1 MPRSSGSPVTRPG
14 STATDRKG
22 RRIARLF
29 RQHRLPDVLDARS
42 FDIDAVV
49 AADDIVISES
59 EFEEDGYA
67 ACLIRTSGCSG
78 IMIAGHQDRG
88 RRRFSLAHELG
99 HFHIPTH
106 VDVGTRLLCADAAL
120 RTRSMDAARLE
131 WEANDFATE
140 LLMPFRL
147 FSRDVERR
155 DASFQSVA
163 LLAAPDMYDVSLTA
177 AAWRLV
183 ETSREM
189 CALVV
194 SIDGHVAWSVRSPSW
209 RLPLPDV
216 RRPTPVDTLAA
227 AVLRGERPI
236 STPESVDPRAWLSSA
251 DGRWVAPTELQLL
264 ESTHVV
270 PRLNQIVSLLWTPE
284 A

>member
-1 MPRSSGSPVTRPG
+1 MPRFSSP
-14 STATDRKG
+14 AADRKG
-22 RRIARLF
+22 RHFAQLF
-29 RQHRLPDVLDARS
+29 RRYRLTEVLDARS
-42 FDIDAVV
+42 FDIDAVL
-49 AADDIVISES
+49 AEDDIIVVES

-67 ACLIRTSGCSG
+67 ACLIRTSGCNG
-78 IMIAGHQDRG
+78 IMIARNQDRG

-99 HFHIPTH
+99 HFHIPAH
-106 VDVGTRLLCADAAL
+106 AAVGSRLVCADAAL
-120 RTRSMDAARLE
+120 RTRATDLARLE

-163 LLAAPDMYDVSLTA
+163 VLAAPDMYDVSLTA

-209 RLPLPDV
+209 RLPLPEV
-216 RRPTPVDTLAA
+216 RRPIPVGTMAA
-227 AVLRGERPI
+227 ALLQGERPLN
-236 STPESVDPRAWLSSA
+236 TPESVDPQAWLASA
-251 DGRWVAPTELQLL
+251 DGRWVAPADLQLF
-264 ESTHVV
+264 ESTHTV
-270 PRLNQIVSLLWTPE
+270 PRLNQILSLLWSPD

>member
-1 MPRSSGSPVTRPG
+1 MPRSSSSPV
-14 STATDRKG
+14 ADRNG
-22 RRIARLF
+22 RRIAQLF
-29 RQHRLPDVLDARS
+29 RQHRLADVLDARS

-49 AADDIVISES
+49 AADDIIVAES

-67 ACLIRTSGCSG
+67 ACLIRTSGCNG
-78 IMIAGHQDRG
+78 IMIAGNQDRG

-106 VDVGTRLLCADAAL
+106 AAVGSRLVCADAAL
-120 RTRSMDAARLE
+120 RTRSSDLARLE

-140 LLMPFRL
+140 LLMPYRL

-194 SIDGHVAWSVRSPSW
+194 IVDGHVSWTVRSPSW
-209 RLPLPDV
+209 RLPLPEV
-216 RRPTPVDTLAA
+216 HRRVPAGTMAA
-227 AVLRGERPI
+227 AVQSGERPI
-236 STPESVDPRAWLSSA
+236 SVAESVDPRAWLASA
-251 DGRWVAPTELQLL
+251 DGRWVAPADLRLL
-264 ESTHVV
+264 ESTHAV
-270 PRLNQIVSLLWTPE
+270 PRLTQIISLLWVPE